1 MSPKEINKRRIAIN
15 VADAINSIEGVPVS
29 DYAVELSN
37 QWANGVITASQMKEM
52 LLNVHRKA

>member
-1 MSPKEINKRRIAIN
+1 MSPKEINKIRIAIK

-29 DYAVELSN
+29 DYAAELSN
-37 QWANGVITASQMKEM
+37 QWANGVITASQMKQM